1 MLTYT
6 FQYQHY
12 YSFKDTSL
20 YCIPGCVDVKQNFNC
35 TFKVF
40 KIGEYFNLEKKIMSE
55 ILPLG
60 LFFSFIFLP

>member
-40 KIGEYFNLEKKIMSE
+40 KVRNLHENIDISVKIGVTAR
-55 ILPLG
+55 G
-60 LFFSFIFLP
+60 L